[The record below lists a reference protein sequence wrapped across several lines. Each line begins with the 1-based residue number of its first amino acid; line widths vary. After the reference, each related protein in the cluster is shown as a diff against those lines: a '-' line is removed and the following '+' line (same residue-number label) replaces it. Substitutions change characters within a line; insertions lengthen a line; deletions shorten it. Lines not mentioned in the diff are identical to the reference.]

1 MSGRWM
7 RVVTVLAVLLVA
19 VIAAVVSYVHMASL
33 AREAGEGWRSG
44 LLPLSVDGLV
54 VAASMVLFTRRRTGL
69 PGGRLAWAALLGG
82 VAASLTANVA
92 AAEPTVIARVIAAW
106 PALAFA
112 VAIELLL
119 QQRRVSASVVSV
131 PVDVVSDAVLPE
143 PEVDEAPLP
152 LPKAPAPVELA
163 SVRVLRPDPPEPVTP
178 APTKTVSTSG
188 TFSDVEFA
196 RMVEIARPLVTSRAG
211 RTTVTKA
218 LEKEFGRPVSEYWSR
233 KAIGYIRNNPE
244 LTEVTR

>member
-1 MSGRWM
+1 M

-131 PVDVVSDAVLPE
+131 PVDVVSGAVLPE
-143 PEVDEAPLP
+143 PEVDEAPRP
-152 LPKAPAPVELA
+152 PKAPAPVELA

-218 LEKEFGRPVSEYWSR
+218 LEEEFDRPVSEYWSR